1 MSTEVTDSE
10 KKILEA
16 AKKVF
21 ESLGFAGARMQLI
34 ADEAGISKA
43 SLHYYFRSKENLF
56 DRIFNETM
64 DEFMVV
70 VSTWEDTEENW
81 EVKLRRFILEFFN
94 FLETNS
100 LLFLLQEISRNPEFM
115 LNRKKKSKPKRS
127 FIAYFED
134 LKLTGEIKKVNVP
147 LMLVFMHS
155 LCSYPL
161 LNKNF
166 FKIATR
172 LNDHEF
178 DAFMKEYPGH
188 VADLMINLIKKK

>member
-1 MSTEVTDSE
+1 MSTEVNETE
-10 KKILEA
+10 KKILDA
-16 AKKVF
+16 AKKIF
-21 ESLGFAGARMQLI
+21 ELLGFAGARMQLI
-34 ADEAGISKA
+34 ANEAGISKA

-81 EVKLRRFILEFFN
+81 EVKLRKFILEFFN

-100 LLFLLQEISRNPEFM
+100 LLFILREVSRNPEFM
-115 LNRKKKSKPKRS
+115 LNRKKKNKPKRS

-134 LKLTGEIKKVNVP
+134 LKLTGEIEKVNVP

-172 LNDHEF
+172 LDDKEF
-178 DAFMKEYPGH
+178 DAFMKEYPNN